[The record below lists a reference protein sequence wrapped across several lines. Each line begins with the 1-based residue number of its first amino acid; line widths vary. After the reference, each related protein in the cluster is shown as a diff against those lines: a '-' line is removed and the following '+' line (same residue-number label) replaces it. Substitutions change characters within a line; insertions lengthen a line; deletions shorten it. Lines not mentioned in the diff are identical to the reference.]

1 MKQGIPVEEKQEYIM
16 NIDDIGI
23 NGEGIG
29 RINGFTMFV
38 EGALPG
44 EKVRIRAVKVG
55 KNHGFGEL
63 IDIISASPHRVLP
76 SCPYSERCGGC
87 SLQHISYHRQ
97 LEFKTRRVRDALER
111 IGKIKSAVV
120 HNTIGS

>member
-44 EKVRIRAVKVG
+44 EKVRIRAVKW
-55 KNHGFGEL
+55 
-63 IDIISASPHRVLP
+63 
-76 SCPYSERCGGC
+76 ERTMD
-87 SLQHISYHRQ
+87 S
-97 LEFKTRRVRDALER
+97 V
-111 IGKIKSAVV
+111 
-120 HNTIGS
+120 N

>member
-63 IDIISASPHRVLP
+63 IDIISASPQGASIL
-76 SCPYSERCGGC
+76 
-87 SLQHISYHRQ
+87 SL
-97 LEFKTRRVRDALER
+97 F
-111 IGKIKSAVV
+111 
-120 HNTIGS
+120 